1 MSDFHSFAANHGL
14 LIRHLYA
21 DRITRCPTVSK
32 PSQKNGAYFYAH
44 DFGWIQ
50 DWAQHDSPV
59 IWLSGS
65 IKDHEVVKQK
75 IKESAQQYHQD
86 RAKSNSEAAKKA
98 QWILSQCELNL
109 HPYLAKKGF
118 PEMCGNIWIKGD
130 SRLLVIPMYK
140 DKSIAGCQLIDQDSN
155 KKFLKGQ
162 ATQDAYFPIGNGS
175 MTFFV
180 EGYASGLSLQKVLEA
195 CKVNYKILVT
205 FSAGN
210 LLRFA
215 KRIDGI
221 VIADNDASK
230 TGEKA
235 AIESGRKWWMP
246 PVVGHDINDHWLA
259 HGSFKP
265 AMAIR
270 NLIYSK

>member
-21 DRITRCPTVSK
+21 ERITRCPTVSK
-32 PSQKNGAYFYAH
+32 PSQKNGAYFYSH

-75 IKESAQQYHQD
+75 IKESTQQYHQD
-86 RAKSNSEAAKKA
+86 RAKSNAEAAKKA
-98 QWILSQCELNL
+98 QWILGQCELNL

-118 PEMCGNIWIKGD
+118 PEMCANIWVNGD
-130 SRLLVIPMYK
+130 SRLLVIPMYV
-140 DKSIAGCQLIDQDSN
+140 DKSIVGCQLIDAGGN

-162 ATQDAYFPIGNGS
+162 VTKDAFFQIGNGKL
-175 MTFFV
+175 TFFV

-195 CKVNYKILVT
+195 CKVHYRILVT
-205 FSAGN
+205 FSANN

-215 KRIDGI
+215 KKVEGI
-221 VIADNDASK
+221 VIADFDRSG
-230 TGEKA
+230 TGQRVA
-235 AIESGRKWWMP
+235 AESGKKFWISD
-246 PVVGHDINDHWLA
+246 VEGFDANDHYLKFGA
-259 HGSFKP
+259 FKM
-265 AMAIR
+265 AMDIKK
-270 NLIYSK
+270 LIYSK

>member
-1 MSDFHSFAANHGL
+1 MGKIFQKVCEKKMSDFHSFAANHGL

-109 HPYLAKKGF
+109 HPYLAKKRF
-118 PEMCGNIWIKGD
+118 PGN
-130 SRLLVIPMYK
+130 V
-140 DKSIAGCQLIDQDSN
+140 
-155 KKFLKGQ
+155 
-162 ATQDAYFPIGNGS
+162 
-175 MTFFV
+175 
-180 EGYASGLSLQKVLEA
+180 
-195 CKVNYKILVT
+195 
-205 FSAGN
+205 
-210 LLRFA
+210 
-215 KRIDGI
+215 
-221 VIADNDASK
+221 
-230 TGEKA
+230 
-235 AIESGRKWWMP
+235 RKHM
-246 PVVGHDINDHWLA
+246 D
-259 HGSFKP
+259 
-265 AMAIR
+265 
-270 NLIYSK
+270 

>member
-1 MSDFHSFAANHGL
+1 MSDFLSFASDHGL
-14 LIRHLYA
+14 IINNLTA
-21 DRITRCPTVSK
+21 GRITRCPTRSRPRK
-32 PSQKNGAYFYAH
+32 KNGAYLYEVEW
-44 DFGWIQ
+44 GWCQ
-50 DWAQHDSPV
+50 DWAQYIKPV
-59 IWLSGS
+59 IWLSGA
-65 IKDHEVVKQK
+65 IKDHHEAKRR
-75 IKESAQQYHQD
+75 IKESVARYYQD
-86 RAKSNSEAAKKA
+86 QEILNENAAKKA

-109 HPYLAKKGF
+109 HPYLARKGF
-118 PEMCGNIWIKGD
+118 PEMCGNIWVKGD

-140 DKSIAGCQLIDQDSN
+140 DKLVVGCQLIDKDGN

-162 ATQDAYFPIGNGS
+162 ASQNSYFQIGNGKL
-175 MTFFV
+175 TFFV

-210 LLRFA
+210 LLRLA

-246 PVVGHDINDHWLA
+246 PVIGTDINDYCLVN
-259 HGSFKP
+259 GSFKP

>member
-1 MSDFHSFAANHGL
+1 MIDFHSFAANHGL

-44 DFGWIQ
+44 DFGWCM
-50 DWAQHDSPV
+50 DWAKHDSPV

-75 IKESAQQYHQD
+75 IKESTQQYHQD
-86 RAKSNSEAAKKA
+86 RAKSNADAAKKA
-98 QWILSQCELNL
+98 GWILSQCELNL

-140 DKSIAGCQLIDQDSN
+140 DKTIVGCQMIDQDGS

-162 ATQDAYFPIGNGS
+162 ATQDAYYQIGNGKL
-175 MTFFV
+175 TFFV

-195 CKVNYKILVT
+195 CKVSYKILVT

-210 LLRFA
+210 LLRLA
-215 KRIDGI
+215 KKIEGI
-221 VIADNDASK
+221 VICDNDASK

-246 PVVGHDINDHWLA
+246 PVVGMDINDFCQQQ
-259 HGSFKP
+259 GTFKP
-265 AMAIR
+265 AMAVK

>member
-86 RAKSNSEAAKKA
+86 RAKSNSEAAKKSTVDIKPVRTEFA
-98 QWILSQCELNL
+98 SLFS
-109 HPYLAKKGF
+109 KKRF
-118 PEMCGNIWIKGD
+118 PGN
-130 SRLLVIPMYK
+130 V
-140 DKSIAGCQLIDQDSN
+140 
-155 KKFLKGQ
+155 
-162 ATQDAYFPIGNGS
+162 
-175 MTFFV
+175 
-180 EGYASGLSLQKVLEA
+180 
-195 CKVNYKILVT
+195 
-205 FSAGN
+205 
-210 LLRFA
+210 
-215 KRIDGI
+215 
-221 VIADNDASK
+221 
-230 TGEKA
+230 
-235 AIESGRKWWMP
+235 RKHM
-246 PVVGHDINDHWLA
+246 D
-259 HGSFKP
+259 
-265 AMAIR
+265 
-270 NLIYSK
+270 